1 MRTETISMMIDLQ
14 LAIRFAP
21 SIPETR
27 VINRAASK
35 MLEIGTYTGCTETL
49 PDKATSD
56 DMGKH
61 VDGMLEELVKGCNQK
76 HVISWG
82 WFAIPDADADLA
94 EMEPGIIEQ
103 FTDWNAFNADHCEQV
118 YAQRVMTERLY
129 KEESAA

>member
-49 PDKATSD
+49 QALATSKRAD
-56 DMGKH
+56 DAFIAGLTALRR
-61 VDGMLEELVKGCNQK
+61 DG
-76 HVISWG
+76 
-82 WFAIPDADADLA
+82 
-94 EMEPGIIEQ
+94 
-103 FTDWNAFNADHCEQV
+103 FNV
-118 YAQRVMTERLY
+118 
-129 KEESAA
+129 